1 MGTIP
6 APAKGEER
14 ILLGDV
20 NWEAYEAL
28 LKTWANRPVRMTYDN
43 GWLEIMSPLRSHEKY
58 GALLRRMIEA
68 YTEELAIPLE
78 SGGMTTFRRQAKQR
92 GLEPDACY
100 WIQNEQRMRG
110 RKEFDAEVDPP
121 PDLAIEVDI
130 TSSSL
135 DRMSI
140 YATLGVPEVWRF
152 DSETLTINL
161 LQADATYAPH
171 ARSRAL
177 PDLPP
182 DEVMRFLRLSD
193 KQDETSLIRSFRS
206 WVRKQ
211 VRARRKPST
220 KKTRRSRRQ

>member
-14 ILLGDV
+14 ILLEGV

-28 LKTWANRPVRMTYDN
+28 LKTWADRPVRMTYDN
-43 GWLEIMSPLRSHEKY
+43 GWLEIMSPLLRHEQY

-68 YTEELAIPLE
+68 YTEELAIPLK
-78 SGGMTTFRRQAKQR
+78 SGGMTTFRRQAKRR

-100 WIQNEQRMRG
+100 WIQNEPRMRG
-110 RKEFDAEVDPP
+110 RKEFDPEVDPP

-152 DSETLTINL
+152 DGETLTINV
-161 LQADATYAPH
+161 LQPDETYALSTH
-171 ARSRAL
+171 SRAL
-177 PDLPP
+177 PELPP

-193 KQDETSLIRSFRS
+193 KQDETSLICSFRS
-206 WVRKQ
+206 RVRKQ
-211 VRARRKPST
+211 ARARSKPST
-220 KKTRRSRRQ
+220 KKARRPRQQ

>member
-1 MGTIP
+1 
-6 APAKGEER
+6 
-14 ILLGDV
+14 
-20 NWEAYEAL
+20 
-28 LKTWANRPVRMTYDN
+28 
-43 GWLEIMSPLRSHEKY
+43 
-58 GALLRRMIEA
+58 
-68 YTEELAIPLE
+68 
-78 SGGMTTFRRQAKQR
+78 
-92 GLEPDACY
+92 
-100 WIQNEQRMRG
+100 
-110 RKEFDAEVDPP
+110 VDPP

-152 DSETLTINL
+152 DDDTLTINL
-161 LQADATYAPH
+161 LQPDEKYALGT
-171 ARSRAL
+171 RSRAL

-211 VRARRKPST
+211 ARARRKPSA
-220 KKTRRSRRQ
+220 KKARRPRKK